1 MINIKTD
8 KGVKEYNTVIFDM
21 DGVIFDTERLY
32 IDSCVEIGNKYGIKD
47 VEEACYKCIGV
58 TSEASA
64 RIMLDFYGEDFPLEK
79 FRDEV
84 YELFKKSFEEKLP
97 VKNGTEELLKYLK
110 EKAVKIGIAS
120 STSKSGVER
129 ELAQAGLIDYF
140 DEIVCGD
147 MVEKSKPNPDIF
159 LKAAEVLGSRP
170 EDCIVIE
177 DSFNGIRAAHN
188 AGMFCFMVPDILQP
202 DDEMKEKASA
212 IMDSLDEVRTALSG
226 TF

>member
-8 KGVKEYNTVIFDM
+8 KGIKAISTVIFDM

-32 IDSCVEIGNKYGIKD
+32 IESCVEIGKKYNIKD

-97 VKNGTEELLKYLK
+97 VKMGVAELLEFLK
-110 EKAVKIGIAS
+110 DREVRIAIAS
-120 STSKSGVER
+120 STSKSGVDR
-129 ELAQAGLIDYF
+129 ELTQAGLRKYF
-140 DEIVCGD
+140 DAIICGD
-147 MVEKSKPNPDIF
+147 MVERSKPEPDIF
-159 LKAAEVLGSRP
+159 LKAAEVLGSNP
-170 EDCIVIE
+170 EECIVIE
-177 DSFNGIRAAHN
+177 DSFNGIRAAHK
-188 AGMFCFMVPDILQP
+188 AGIFCFMVPDILQP
-202 DDEMKEKASA
+202 DEEMQDKASV
-212 IMDSLDEVRTALSG
+212 ILGSLDEVRDYLKDN
-226 TF
+226 